1 MAMNFAVAI
10 ARSPPSGC
18 TRNIH
23 YDAIVASQIAMD
35 IAVEAMVC
43 QPGRKEVFIS

>member
-1 MAMNFAVAI
+1 MS
-10 ARSPPSGC
+10 RSPG
-18 TRNIH
+18 RRRQGIHNIH
-23 YDAIVASQIAMD
+23 YAAIVASQIAMD